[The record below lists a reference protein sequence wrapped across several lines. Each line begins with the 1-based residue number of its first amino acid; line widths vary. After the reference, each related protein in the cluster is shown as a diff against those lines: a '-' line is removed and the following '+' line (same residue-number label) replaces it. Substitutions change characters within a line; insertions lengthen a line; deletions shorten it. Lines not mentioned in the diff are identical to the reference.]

1 MAEAHIELAKAEFAG
16 ISDNLKIAAA
26 LVGLAIATAIFAA
39 ILISIGTT
47 LFLGEWLFGSL
58 GWGVVDGALISLAII
73 VVAAGLLVKPEGTH
87 VGRDLAVAIIG
98 TVLLSIVFALGLTNQ
113 AWQAVTDALN
123 LGLDEAYRL
132 LAVALSISVIVFAI
146 LGGIVGAWRGGGRS
160 VGSGLV
166 LGVFFGLAFGAFTA
180 LDPGTRVGI
189 ALGVMFGLIIFIV
202 LVATDL
208 ARGGI
213 DEERLKARFM
223 PTQTI
228 ATTKETIEWLQSQSP
243 TGPEA

>member
-1 MAEAHIELAKAEFAG
+1 MLEAHIELAKAELAG
-16 ISDNLKIAAA
+16 ISDNLKVAAA

-39 ILISIGTT
+39 ILVSIGTT

-58 GWGVVDGALISLAII
+58 GWGVVHGLLVSVAVI
-73 VVAAGLLVKPEGTH
+73 VVAAGLIVKPDRMH
-87 VGRDLAVAIIG
+87 LGRDLVLALVG

-123 LGLDEAYRL
+123 LGLDVAYRL
-132 LAVALSISVIVFAI
+132 LAVALAISVIVFAI

-160 VGSGLV
+160 VSSGLV

-180 LDPGTRVGI
+180 IDPGTQVGI
-189 ALGVMFGLIIFIV
+189 ALGIMFGLIIFIV
-202 LVATDL
+202 LVALDL

-213 DEERLKARFM
+213 DEERLKARFL

-243 TGPEA
+243 AGPEA